1 MTPTGD
7 LVPSRFTHRSP
18 NDVPFRSEPGVFQS
32 YSGVKPTPKIR
43 MSSFAPTRKSPLYLM
58 NRGLRRFR
66 RKLYDLRAFVPGLSF
81 HHRCEKMIGPVGYWK
96 ELQQYQLNVLQKND
110 LKPEHSL
117 LDLGSGPLQ
126 GGIAFVRYL
135 NPGRYTAVDL
145 RVENIDAAWKQII
158 RHDLAGK
165 NPRLIRSANFGDEY
179 LGETR
184 FDFIFVS
191 QLLYILDEPTIVA
204 LMAFIRRRLKPGGKF
219 LGDIINPDQYASVAA
234 HYPGFIP
241 YSLESMQGWARAEGL
256 AVKSLGEISHYHYP
270 ARITFRQ
277 NLMLEIT
284 RKVTSN
290 SRPAIAVPETVRF
303 GQNAA

>member
-1 MTPTGD
+1 M
-7 LVPSRFTHRSP
+7 
-18 NDVPFRSEPGVFQS
+18 
-32 YSGVKPTPKIR
+32 
-43 MSSFAPTRKSPLYLM
+43 
-58 NRGLRRFR
+58 
-66 RKLYDLRAFVPGLSF
+66 
-81 HHRCEKMIGPVGYWK
+81 
-96 ELQQYQLNVLQKND
+96 QQDQINVLQRNG

-126 GGIAFVRYL
+126 GGIPFVRYL

-145 RVENIDAAWKQII
+145 RVENVEAAWKQII
-158 RHDLAGK
+158 RHDLVGK
-165 NPRLIRSANFGDEY
+165 NPRLIQSANFGDDY
-179 LGETR
+179 LGEAR

-241 YSLESMQGWARAEGL
+241 YSVESMQGWAKAEGL
-256 AVKSLGEISHYHYP
+256 GVRSLGEIIQYQYP

-284 RKVTSN
+284 KRVSSN
-290 SRPAIAVPETVRF
+290 SRPAIALPEPIKF